1 MYTGMLAVENTSV
14 MQSLSEPNP
23 NLQVMNDAENLETM
37 PNTIDLPGFTVEAEK
52 TPIYKTWWFY
62 AIIVIVLVVVYF
74 ITKKKK

>member
-14 MQSLSEPNP
+14 MQSLSEQNP